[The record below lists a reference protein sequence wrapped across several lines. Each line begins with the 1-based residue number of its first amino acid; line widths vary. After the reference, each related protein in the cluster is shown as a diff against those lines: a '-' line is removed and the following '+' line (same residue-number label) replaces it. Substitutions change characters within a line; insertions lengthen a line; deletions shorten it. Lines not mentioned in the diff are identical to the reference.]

1 MLKLNYAY
9 CFSDHAKTQL
19 KKRRIS
25 LELAV
30 KIVKDPDK
38 ILLSFKNRKLRKKII
53 GDKILEIV
61 TQTEGNKIT
70 VITGYFIKKEYEN

>member
-1 MLKLNYAY
+1 MPIV
-9 CFSDHAKTQL
+9 FSDHAKTQL
-19 KKRRIS
+19 KRRRIS
-25 LELAV
+25 LKLAV